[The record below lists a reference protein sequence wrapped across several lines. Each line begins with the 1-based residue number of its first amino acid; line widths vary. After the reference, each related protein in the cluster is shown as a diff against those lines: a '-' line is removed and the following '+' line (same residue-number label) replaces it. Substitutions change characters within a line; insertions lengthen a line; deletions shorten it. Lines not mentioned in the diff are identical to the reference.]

1 MLIQGKHVVFNFF
14 KRYKVQ
20 YLMLK
25 HDMTVVFHTVEYI
38 DMQYELC
45 NYQPTF
51 CFRSM
56 ILF

>member
-1 MLIQGKHVVFNFF
+1 MYQFVSIDTMLIQGKHVVFNFF

-25 HDMTVVFHTVEYI
+25 HDMTVVFHTIEYI

-45 NYQPTF
+45 DY
-51 CFRSM
+51 
-56 ILF
+56 